1 METLPIELHEQIFAN
16 LLTHVPRARR
26 IESPASNE
34 SERRGVYNLRL
45 TSHQLYEA
53 GWQALLQIIEDVPT
67 HCSVTGLR
75 HLAALADLPHVS
87 SKLTCLTLNTCK
99 LICTS
104 RANYEAQSIEARA
117 IWLQDVLKD
126 ELVLIMRKLSHIR
139 HVECAIQ
146 SISALGEGIGYE
158 RFFDVQMMVAAGPD
172 PLHVCQL

>member
-1 METLPIELHEQIFAN
+1 MVLCSLRLLHIQASAHRASHAGSSLRRHFATLTPHHHIVFTCYSPKPNDMETLPFELHEQIFAN

-26 IESPASNE
+26 IESPTSNE

-53 GWQALLQIIEDVPT
+53 GWQALLQMIEDVPT

-75 HLAALADLPHVS
+75 HLAALAELLHVS

-104 RANYEAQSIEARA
+104 SANYEAQSIEARA

-126 ELVLIMRKLSHIR
+126 N
-139 HVECAIQ
+139 
-146 SISALGEGIGYE
+146 
-158 RFFDVQMMVAAGPD
+158 
-172 PLHVCQL
+172 